1 MAADL
6 GLCFPVRAG
15 RCRTR
20 PTGGRGEGGNEQLTF
35 GGVIGSRRRLEV
47 QVIGRRRRRLGRAK
61 GRRLALHDT
70 AAPCR
75 RCVIPVVPRGEG
87 QFAAGRDRP
96 YGKGPVLITIELSD
110 PFLAA
115 PVPAPSG
122 TLPAAFL
129 TFLPTFPPA
138 TPHDHRVGKES

>member
-1 MAADL
+1 MIRRPPRATDTDTL
-6 GLCFPVRAG
+6 FPYTTLFRA
-15 RCRTR
+15 
-20 PTGGRGEGGNEQLTF
+20 
-35 GGVIGSRRRLEV
+35 
-47 QVIGRRRRRLGRAK
+47 RRRLGRAK

-96 YGKGPVLITIELSD
+96 DGKGPVLITIEISV
-110 PFLAA
+110 PFLAD
-115 PVPAPSG
+115 PFPAPSG

-129 TFLPTFPPA
+129 HFLPAVPPA
-138 TPHDHRVGKES
+138 PRHRHGFGQPQLERPPGREKG